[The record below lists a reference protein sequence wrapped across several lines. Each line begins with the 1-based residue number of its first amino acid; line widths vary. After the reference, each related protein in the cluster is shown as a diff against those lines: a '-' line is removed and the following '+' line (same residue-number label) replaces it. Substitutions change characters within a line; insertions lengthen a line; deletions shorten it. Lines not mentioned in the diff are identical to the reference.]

1 MSGRGRGGRGQSG
14 KPKAPPVPTDRLL
27 RSDQSRDQATAN
39 SAVSDLDNLLDVLNS
54 SLTSIEEDSKEL
66 IDEYRESL
74 ETHFRAPSVEGE
86 VGYHLSDSKI
96 EPMSSNDQDLDYY
109 EDNDEGGFTQV

>member
-1 MSGRGRGGRGQSG
+1 MSGRGRGGRGRGG

-27 RSDQSRDQATAN
+27 RSDQSSDQATAN

-74 ETHFRAPSVEGE
+74 ETVT
-86 VGYHLSDSKI
+86 I
-96 EPMSSNDQDLDYY
+96 
-109 EDNDEGGFTQV
+109 